1 MRLAALCL
9 AAALLPLPSSIVS
22 VSCTAAALLAR
33 LMPLLPCAVV
43 VTPFMALRP
52 HMSCPAET
60 HAHVCP

>member
-1 MRLAALCL
+1 
-9 AAALLPLPSSIVS
+9 

-43 VTPFMALRP
+43 VTPFMALRL